1 MGQAYLARLSYVEL
15 REWVNVFKEK
25 PAFLLL
31 SLCLG
36 VTSSTESEPG
46 YTFQGNQI
54 VVDQPSHWEAWTVN
68 AGISDIRPD
77 GSVAPRFVRK
87 EINAAL
93 DATEYAAKVRGGVDA
108 GSNPHL
114 AANLIDGDPHT
125 FWEPDLDAPPED
137 WWVQIQLG
145 RLVVVEKVVLR
156 FVGEETGDPF
166 LQFDLLGWRRTPPTG
181 RVTRYTLLGTD
192 ISKFWSLYK
201 TDRPNKT
208 KRVFEVVPQT
218 TESAGPGFVGEPLD
232 FVHVLVTDS
241 AIDRMREVAPD
252 TYSELPPG
260 AKGRVEY
267 YRSGGGRQTL
277 TSRENYERLAP
288 EKKGR
293 IRYFQRE
300 RPRLSEVEVW
310 TIGDNLN
317 YQRVSQGGETRL
329 RVNADKQDPQGSGR
343 VFSLAEVVTDGDY
356 STAANFSAFGRNL
369 NTYFQD
375 LGTHFWVDTV
385 QFLTIWS
392 PFSNQTIEVS
402 DGELAPDGSILWTD
416 LSTKSYGD
424 WRTFFLEPTKVR
436 FLRSRFSS
444 GNLNSI
450 VEVMLYGEGYV
461 AEVALTSEVI
471 ELGPRKSLVSIEWK
485 ADTPPGTWVELST
498 RTGNTLREET
508 VYHNSDGI
516 VVSEEQYKR
525 RLPGPKQGEVLIRLI
540 PDGTWSPWSGSY
552 LKPGEEIRSPR
563 VRRYLQLRARVMA
576 DTSSRYGRP
585 AELRSIRVHLTDIY
599 ADELLGEVWPAAIL
613 EIGLPEERSF
623 FIRPVFGSREQWFDE
638 VRITAT
644 AATTLKLL
652 EVLTGTREDFV
663 EGRARRYSPDQLEM
677 PRSGGDTLQFRMP
690 SPIRSGVELIEVRM
704 EPVTHSQSVTFEA
717 EVKASGLEGAWQD
730 VDAGD
735 ATDLA
740 PGRTNVALALG
751 DNAVLTGLGVE
762 PPIFTPNGDGY
773 NDKAVF
779 SFSLN
784 RLTGEKSVD
793 VSVYDLGG
801 RLVREF
807 GERRTDPRGRYEIA
821 WNGDGESGWK
831 VPPGMYLAVVTV
843 EAESD
848 RAQQTRLTRWVRVV
862 Y

>member
-1 MGQAYLARLSYVEL
+1 MGVLKGIPTLMV
-15 REWVNVFKEK
+15 
-25 PAFLLL
+25 LLVCFGMTN
-31 SLCLG
+31 SI
-36 VTSSTESEPG
+36 EAEPG
-46 YTFQGNQI
+46 YTFHRNQI
-54 VVDQPSHWEAWTVN
+54 VVDRPSQWEAWTVN

-87 EINAAL
+87 RINAAL
-93 DATEYAAKVRGGVDA
+93 NATEFSAKVQGGVDA

-114 AANLIDGDPHT
+114 AAHLIDGDPLT

-137 WWVQIQLG
+137 WWVQIRLG

-166 LQFDLLGWRRTPPTG
+166 LQFDLLGWRQTPPVG
-181 RVTRYTLLGTD
+181 QVTRYTLLGTD

-208 KRVFEVVPQT
+208 ERVFEVVPQT

-241 AIDRMREVAPD
+241 AVDRMREVAPD
-252 TYSELPPG
+252 TYAGLPAG
-260 AKGRVEY
+260 AKGRVDY

-277 TSRENYERLAP
+277 TTRENYEQLAP

-293 IRYFQRE
+293 IHYFQRE
-300 RPRLSEVEVW
+300 RPRLAEVEVW

-317 YQRVSQGGETRL
+317 YQRVSRGGETKL
-329 RVNADKQDPQGSGR
+329 RVNADKENPKGSGK
-343 VFSLAEVVTDGDY
+343 VVSLAEVVTDGDY
-356 STAANFSAFGRNL
+356 STAASFAAFGRKL
-369 NTYFQD
+369 NTFFED
-375 LGTHFWVDTV
+375 LGAVFWLDTV
-385 QFLTIWS
+385 QFLAISSS
-392 PFSNQTIEVS
+392 PINNQTLEIS
-402 DGELAPDGSILWTD
+402 DGRLAPDGSILWTEFN
-416 LSTKSYGD
+416 SQSHGD
-424 WRTFFLEPTKVR
+424 WRAFFLEPTQVR
-436 FLRSRFSS
+436 FLRSRFSTS
-444 GNLNSI
+444 YLNSL
-450 VEVMLYGEGYV
+450 VEVILYGEGYV
-461 AEVALTSEVI
+461 AEVALESEVI
-471 ELGPRKSLVSIEWK
+471 ELGPRKSLVSIDWE

-516 VVSEEQYKR
+516 IVSEEQYKR
-525 RLPGPKQGEVLIRLI
+525 RLPGPKQGEVLTQLL

-599 ADELLGEVWPAAIL
+599 ADELLGEVWPAAIA

-623 FIRPVFGSREQWFDE
+623 FIRPVFGSREQWFNE

-663 EGRARRYSPDQLEM
+663 EGRALRYSPDQLEM

-717 EVKASGLEGAWQD
+717 KVKASGLEGTWQD
-730 VDAGD
+730 VDVGD

-784 RLTGEKSVD
+784 RLTGEKSVG

-801 RLVREF
+801 RLVRQL
-807 GERRTDPRGRYEIA
+807 GERRTDPRGRYEVV
-821 WNGDGESGWK
+821 WNGDGESGRK